1 MEDVASP
8 DAKPLLDS
16 IGRWSMAH
24 ESAHRWHCGAGD
36 AWGAAVLIA
45 GQAMLASGR
54 ARRDDHEIGRHRRVS
69 GRVDERRRR
78 RWLPVGVARD
88 VGVLAV
94 LVEDAVAARQQ
105 VVAEGRG
112 ACGEARRTHR
122 ATVWYV
128 FWPIVWLQGGEGS
141 GGVGF
146 WARPCRR
153 R

>member
-54 ARRDDHEIGRHRRVS
+54 ARRDDHEIGRHRDGYRVGWTS
-69 GRVDERRRR
+69 EGDDVGFQSAWLGMSVCLR
-78 RWLPVGVARD
+78 RWWKTQSRLD
-88 VGVLAV
+88 NK
-94 LVEDAVAARQQ
+94 
-105 VVAEGRG
+105 
-112 ACGEARRTHR
+112 
-122 ATVWYV
+122 
-128 FWPIVWLQGGEGS
+128 S
-141 GGVGF
+141 
-146 WARPCRR
+146 
-153 R
+153 